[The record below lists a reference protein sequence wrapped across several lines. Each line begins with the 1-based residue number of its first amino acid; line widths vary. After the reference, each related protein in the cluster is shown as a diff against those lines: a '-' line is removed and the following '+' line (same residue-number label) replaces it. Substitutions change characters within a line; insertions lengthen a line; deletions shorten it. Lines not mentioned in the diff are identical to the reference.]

1 MQNVK
6 SKSVMRSS
14 SSKTAR
20 TKLNEE
26 RRKALILK
34 KAVLQQI
41 LKEQQDIHDSWI
53 RRGR

>member
-1 MQNVK
+1 MQNIK
-6 SKSVMRSS
+6 SKPTMRSS
-14 SSKTAR
+14 SLKTAR

-34 KAVLQQI
+34 KAVLQQM
-41 LKEQQDIHDSWI
+41 LKEQQDIYDSWV